1 MSKEPNKLLPKSLI
15 KNKPSDIVKS
25 MLSRAKGLFY
35 DGTDELEKE
44 EYDEWWEEL
53 EMIFDIIIRDTAYL
67 VGINKY
73 EKGKLDM
80 LKEVEQVLEKKQKHI
95 DKALENAPDE
105 KREWGCKMMGAVVS
119 KLQDEIKELKA
130 KGGKV
135 E

>member
-1 MSKEPNKLLPKSLI
+1 
-15 KNKPSDIVKS
+15 
-25 MLSRAKGLFY
+25 
-35 DGTDELEKE
+35 
-44 EYDEWWEEL
+44 
-53 EMIFDIIIRDTAYL
+53 MIFDIIIRDTAYL

-105 KREWGCKMMGAVVS
+105 K
-119 KLQDEIKELKA
+119 LKA